1 MRLLASALRLS
12 VLTCVILLAKTSAAS
27 ARSWSYHYHPEVVE
41 PTAVGTPAAAAP
53 GTVERSAEAKL
64 LKLAIVSDLAIYAQD
79 QNPRSSTAYGD
90 HMEFV
95 VSRLS
100 RFDSM
105 NSPEALKVFASLSG
119 YYLGAPAEKLYYCL
133 ALRKGKPLEPYLEQY
148 LHNANAECL
157 SDLGRNFTKPSAA
170 LDGYAVC
177 RSPEQQTERLRK
189 LIVEIDSGE
198 SCSDSDLAGLAR
210 SVHK

>member
-1 MRLLASALRLS
+1 MCVLVLVETSSVRARSCSYHYLPEAAEPTTLATSTPPASALND
-12 VLTCVILLAKTSAAS
+12 
-27 ARSWSYHYHPEVVE
+27 H
-41 PTAVGTPAAAAP
+41 
-53 GTVERSAEAKL
+53 SAEARL

-79 QNPRSSTAYGD
+79 QNPPSGTTAGHQAEY
-90 HMEFV
+90 V

-105 NSPEALKVFASLSG
+105 DSPETLKVFASLSG

-133 ALRKGKPLEPYLEQY
+133 ALRKGKPLEPYLDQY
-148 LHNANAECL
+148 LHNPDVECL
-157 SDLGRNFTKPSAA
+157 TDLGQNFAKPSAA

-189 LIVEIDSGE
+189 LLADIDSGE
-198 SCSDSDLAGLAR
+198 SCSDREMAGMTADLR
-210 SVHK
+210 K

>member
-1 MRLLASALRLS
+1 MRLLIRALGLSVVMSAL
-12 VLTCVILLAKTSAAS
+12 LLIETSAVL
-27 ARSWSYHYHPEVVE
+27 ARSWSYHYHPEAAE
-41 PTAVGTPAAAAP
+41 PTAVATPATAAP
-53 GTVERSAEAKL
+53 GATERSAEAKL

-90 HMEFV
+90 HMEYV

-133 ALRKGKPLEPYLEQY
+133 ALRKGKPLEPYLEHY

-177 RSPEQQTERLRK
+177 RSPEQQTERLRN
-189 LIVEIDSGE
+189 LIVDIDSGE
-198 SCSDSDLAGLAR
+198 YCTDSDLTGLTR